1 MGGEM
6 GLKIIGM
13 REMNAIFGVTDR
25 LGVSREAIVVPL
37 GPASPGRVRRLPNGK
52 FEITVDADQPIE
64 TWAET
69 LEKELVTLLE
79 G

>member
-1 MGGEM
+1 MSA
-6 GLKIIGM
+6 LRIIGM
-13 REMNAIFGVTDR
+13 NEMNAIFSVTDR
-25 LGVSREAIVVPL
+25 LGISREAIVVPL

-64 TWAET
+64 AW
-69 LEKELVTLLE
+69 LPVVEKELIALLE